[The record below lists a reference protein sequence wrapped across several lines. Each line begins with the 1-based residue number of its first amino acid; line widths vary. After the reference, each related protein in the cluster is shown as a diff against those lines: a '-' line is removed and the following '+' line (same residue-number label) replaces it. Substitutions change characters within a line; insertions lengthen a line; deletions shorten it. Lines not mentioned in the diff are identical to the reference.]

1 MSKPNLLSAATMAAA
16 LLLTTPAMAPAGSTN
31 FTAPHRERAYRD
43 AILRRGKPAAEIAPV
58 ICVVLG
64 SAMCGTTGA
73 PITGQCF
80 PPCLKPKISRNKR
93 NGRQQV
99 RSNTFSQRTDLVH
112 NLSERISHEFPAST
126 GFGEGEPSSSIRVR
140 RLAPARRR
148 CARGISGRRLRGAG
162 GG

>member
-1 MSKPNLLSAATMAAA
+1 GGARCVGPLGHLL
-16 LLLTTPAMAPAGSTN
+16 
-31 FTAPHRERAYRD
+31 RAN
-43 AILRRGKPAAEIAPV
+43 G
-58 ICVVLG
+58 
-64 SAMCGTTGA
+64 
-73 PITGQCF
+73 
-80 PPCLKPKISRNKR
+80 PPCLKPKISRNT
-93 NGRQQV
+93 
-99 RSNTFSQRTDLVH
+99 RSWPSTLTFSQRTDLVH